1 MTKTNDYLPTRG
13 YNMAAYGTLV
23 FGISYIFDMKT
34 IAKFLKSH
42 NVIFEVTI
50 LAAIWLS
57 VVVTFFGNE
66 LMLR

>member
-1 MTKTNDYLPTRG
+1 
-13 YNMAAYGTLV
+13 MAAYGTLV